1 MIVSLNGKIIK
12 KEIDSIVIECNGV
25 GYSCNITSNC
35 YENIGTLG
43 EEAYIVTY
51 MQVSEN
57 NQSLF
62 GFVDEVEYELF
73 ILLISVSG
81 IGPKTA
87 LNILSSVSPDEFK
100 RRLISSEVE
109 MLSALPGIGPKTA
122 RRIIVELKDK
132 FVTLSS
138 KSDLPKEGTYASSI
152 EKDAYDALLALGFSS
167 VDITKSIHNSLSEN
181 KNISLEDLIK
191 SSLSSLGKK

>member
-1 MIVSLNGKIIK
+1 MIVSLKGSIIK

-25 GYSCNITSNC
+25 GYLCNITSNC
-35 YENIGTLG
+35 YENIGSLG
-43 EEAYIVTY
+43 DEIYIVTY

-62 GFVDEVEYELF
+62 GFVNEVEYDLF

-109 MLSALPGIGPKTA
+109 MLSSLPGIGPKTA

-138 KSDLPKEGTYASSI
+138 KSDLPKEGSSASLI
-152 EKDAYDALLALGFSS
+152 ERDAHDALLALGFSS
-167 VDITKSIHNSLSEN
+167 VDIAKSIQKSLSEN
-181 KNISLEDLIK
+181 NKMSLEDLIK
-191 SSLSSLGKK
+191 NSLLLLGKK

>member
-12 KEIDSIVIECNGV
+12 KEINSIVIECNGV
-25 GYSCNITSNC
+25 GYLCNITSNC
-35 YENIGTLG
+35 YENIGELG
-43 EEAYIVTY
+43 EEAYIITY

-87 LNILSSVSPDEFK
+87 LNILSSVSPNEFK

-132 FVTLSS
+132 FVALSS

-152 EKDAYDALLALGFSS
+152 EKDAFDALLALGFNS
-167 VDITKSIHNSLSEN
+167 VDITKSIHSSLSEN
-181 KNISLEDLIK
+181 ENISLEDLIK
-191 SSLSSLGKK
+191 SSLSTLSKK